1 MAEQNYFSRIF
12 GDSPVTPLQ
21 HHIDKVVNCVEQLLP
36 YFDAVFAGDWE
47 RATEIQNGLV
57 GIEHEA
63 DSIKNELRMHL
74 PTGLFMPMDRRDI
87 LEVLDLQDRIANRA
101 KDISGILLGR
111 KLSPPADLKDNYMQ
125 FLERSIAATREAQ
138 RAINELDELVI
149 TGFRGDEATR
159 VMAIIEELHTIESD
173 TDNMQVSLRAQLYT
187 MESELS
193 PVDVMFLYEV
203 IRWTGELAD
212 TAQSAGNRL
221 QLILAK

>member
-21 HHIDKVVNCVEQLLP
+21 QHIDKVVKCVEQLLP
-36 YFDAVFAGDWE
+36 YFDAVFADDWE
-47 RATEIQNGLV
+47 KAGKIQHELGN
-57 GIEHEA
+57 IEHEA
-63 DSIKNELRMHL
+63 DVIKYELRMHL

-101 KDISGILLGR
+101 KDISGIILGR
-111 KLSPPADLKDNYMQ
+111 KMSPPAELKDNYLQ
-125 FLERSIAATREAQ
+125 FLERSIAATRQAQ
-138 RAINELDELVI
+138 LAINELDELVI
-149 TGFRGDEATR
+149 TGFRGDEAAR
-159 VMAIIEELHTIESD
+159 VQKIIAELQVIESD
-173 TDNMQVSLRAQLYT
+173 TDDMQVALRAQLYT
-187 MESELS
+187 MESKLS
-193 PVDVMFLYEV
+193 PVDVMFLYEI